1 MKMEFSW
8 AHRVLKKVAPILFI
22 FVLPLASENAF
33 SSEQASSGKYKLG
46 TGDKINIL
54 VYGEDDLTVETT
66 LSESGVIN
74 YPFLGEINANNLTIG
89 QLEALI
95 TKGLK
100 GDYLINPVVRVSIN
114 EYRPFFIDGEVKVP
128 GGYPYQPGLTISKAA
143 ALAQGFTE
151 RASKEKIFVIRDQ
164 GKKQNKFKADLNTEL
179 LPGDIVTVEQGFF

>member
-1 MKMEFSW
+1 MKMDFSW
-8 AHRVLKKVAPILFI
+8 AHFFIKKMAPILAVSAFLI
-22 FVLPLASENAF
+22 ASGSVVANAQ
-33 SSEQASSGKYKLG
+33 SKSGKYKLG

-54 VYGEDDLTVETT
+54 VYGEADLTVETT

-74 YPFLGEINANNLTIG
+74 YPFLGEIKANNLTTG
-89 QLEALI
+89 QLESLI
-95 TKGLK
+95 TRGLK

-151 RASKEKIFVIRDQ
+151 RASKEKIYVIRGH
-164 GKKQNKFKADLNTEL
+164 GKAQNKFKADLNTEL
-179 LPGDIVTVEQGFF
+179 LPGDIITVEQGFF